1 MINYHKKTTDFLYK
15 MLTLII
21 SLKKAGFSEMN
32 YIENL
37 FTKSNR
43 IKGGKKE
50 ENKDKNA
57 NSQKWAIVSIAS
69 IPLVMTLGNSM
80 LIPVLPVMEKKMG
93 ITSFQSS
100 LIITVYSVVAIFLIP
115 IAGYLSDHIGR
126 KKVIIPSLIITGIG
140 GIISGWASWQIKDGY
155 WIVLIGRAFQGVGA
169 AGAFPIVL
177 PLVGDM
183 FKHEDEVS
191 GALGEIET
199 SNTLGKV
206 LSPIL
211 GSFLAGFLWYL
222 PFFSIPVF
230 CAISILLMVFLVKS
244 PQKKDKPLPF
254 KDFLKKIKLIFT
266 ENGRW
271 LYAIFFI
278 GVIVMFVLFGV
289 LFYLSDMLENKFGI
303 KDLQKGLLLALP
315 LGALCLSSFITGK
328 IIKKNMVLMK
338 WITFSSLLLLGIAVG
353 LLSFSRELWFIIGM
367 FLLAGIGI
375 GASLPP
381 LDALITESIEKEER
395 GTITSIYSSMRF
407 IGVAAGPPV
416 IAILMKNSQKSMF
429 ILLTVLSITA
439 ALATFI
445 AIKPDKKGA

>member
-1 MINYHKKTTDFLYK
+1 
-15 MLTLII
+15 
-21 SLKKAGFSEMN
+21 MN

-37 FTKSNR
+37 FPKSEA
-43 IKGGKKE
+43 IQGDAGK
-50 ENKDKNA
+50 DNA
-57 NSQKWAIVSIAS
+57 NNQKWAIISMSS

-93 ITSFQSS
+93 ISAFQSS
-100 LIITVYSVVAIFLIP
+100 LIITVYSIVAIFLIP

-140 GIISGWASWQIKDGY
+140 GIISGWAAWKMNDGY
-155 WIVLIGRAFQGVGA
+155 WIVLVGRALQGVGA

-183 FKHEDEVS
+183 FKNEDEVS
-191 GALGEIET
+191 GVLGEIET
-199 SNTLGKV
+199 ANTLGKV
-206 LSPIL
+206 LSPVL
-211 GSFLAGFLWYL
+211 GSFLAGFIWFI

-230 CAISILLMVFLVKS
+230 CTVSIIMMIFMVKS
-244 PQKKDKPLPF
+244 PKKKEKPLPF
-254 KDFLKKIKLIFT
+254 KDFLRKVKLIFT

-289 LFYLSDMLENKFGI
+289 LFYLSDTLENRYGI

-328 IIKKNMVLMK
+328 KIKKNMILMK
-338 WITFSSLLLLGIAVG
+338 WITFSSLVLLGVSIA
-353 LLSFSRELWFIIGM
+353 LLSFSKELWFIITM
-367 FLLAGIGI
+367 FLVAGIGI
-375 GASLPP
+375 GSSLPP
-381 LDALITESIEKEER
+381 LDAMITESIEKEER

-416 IAILMKNSQKSMF
+416 IAILMKNSVKTIF
-429 ILLTVLSITA
+429 ILLTALSIAA
-439 ALATFI
+439 ALASFI